1 MTKLAT
7 GIIVSGISI
16 VIDSGFYYHFGHS
29 WVCMFFFSS
38 DSVIDECGN
47 MVVNNSLQPT
57 IY

>member
-1 MTKLAT
+1 MGTY
-7 GIIVSGISI
+7 V
-16 VIDSGFYYHFGHS
+16 
-29 WVCMFFFSS
+29 FFSS